1 MASEARKGSLLKRP
15 LKPSIVDS
23 VVAGP
28 KRAGRSVSDRLAIA
42 LIFVTPFGV
51 CVVPRLLTVI
61 WPDKALRVFCKLK
74 VSDSE
79 PRVSVC
85 PGVAV
90 KGVRGLLKSVGLL
103 RLLGLMVGLIELLA
117 LVALLPVRNGIGVV
131 PDVLVDNWVET
142 EGLRLLA
149 SVCVAFVVGAWLSSS
164 LR

>member
-1 MASEARKGSLLKRP
+1 MLKR
-15 LKPSIVDS
+15 LVKPSIVDS

-42 LIFVTPFGV
+42 LIFVTPFGF
-51 CVVPRLLTVI
+51 CVAPRLLTVI

-103 RLLGLMVGLIELLA
+103 RLLRLLGLMVGLIELLA
-117 LVALLPVRNGIGVV
+117 LVALLPAKNGIRVV
-131 PDVLVDNWVET
+131 PDALVDNGVET

-149 SVCVAFVVGAWLSSS
+149 SVWVAFVVGTCLSRS